1 MALEKIIEND
11 KIEIAGSY
19 KALQLREAT
28 IIKEDGVE
36 LSRTFHR
43 KVLQCCYK
51 DADGNWQDTDTSSE
65 TQEVQ
70 DISAVVWTDAVKLA
84 YQENFDRQENLGD

>member
-11 KIEIAGSY
+11 KIEIAGAY

-36 LSRTFHR
+36 LSSSFHR
-43 KVLQCCYK
+43 RVLQCCYK
-51 DADGNWQDTDTSSE
+51 DADGNWQDTDISSE
-65 TQEVQ
+65 TQEIQ
-70 DISAVVWTDAVKLA
+70 DIAAVVWTDAVKLA
-84 YQENFDRQENLGD
+84 YQENLDSQENLGD

>member
-28 IIKEDGVE
+28 IIKEDG
-36 LSRTFHR
+36 
-43 KVLQCCYK
+43 CYK